1 MFSVAK
7 KEGAVVFMKKW
18 FGFLF
23 VLALILGCV
32 FLLTPEAN
40 ALTEG
45 GYTYTV
51 SGGNATITKCSNA
64 SGEVTVP
71 TTLGGYPVTAIYSAA
86 FQNCTGLTSII
97 IPDGII
103 SLGGRT
109 FIGCSSLTNVT
120 IGNTVTEIGSY
131 AFQNCSALTTV
142 TIGSSVKTIGAYAFQ
157 GCSSLSGIVIPDSVT
172 KIGSYAFNE
181 CSGLA
186 SLVISSQVTSIE
198 KYTFCGCSKLT
209 SVVIPEGVTFIGP
222 NAFKNCSSL
231 QQITLPASVTDI
243 GTSAFSYCSLTD
255 VTYIGT
261 QEQWDALVY
270 ELTYGEATGNDRLL
284 RANVTIVSQNTDP
297 NLSYY
302 TYFVANDQVTI
313 TDCSEAISGEIMI
326 PAEIDGYP
334 VTRIG
339 KSAFDSCTGLTGV
352 IIPESVTSI
361 GSWAFYGCSNLQSV
375 YIPSDVTTIDINA
388 FKNCSS
394 LQSVTIPSG
403 VTKIADYAF
412 MNCTALTSVTIMP
425 GVTEIGEHAF
435 SGCSGLTKITL
446 PSSVTTIGKYAFYL
460 CSGLQTITITSGV
473 TELGSYAFDYCT
485 ALTNVTYRGT
495 AEQWDQLKQTA
506 SGGNEKLLNATVIFE
521 NPNMEYLTYSIADG
535 EVTITGCNPAISGKL
550 EIPATIEG
558 YPVTAIAGSAFASCY
573 QLTGVTIP
581 DSVHK
586 IGNRAFMCCTSLYS
600 ASLGSG
606 ITTIDEYAF
615 SGCTYLR
622 SITIPNSV
630 TTLGNHAF
638 DGCSRL
644 YSVTLSE
651 NLTEIADYTF
661 QNCEKMDDIV
671 IPSGVNEIGA
681 YAFYGCICLTNVTY
695 MGTEAQWD
703 AVTIAEE
710 NDPLQSANIT
720 FAKEKITGISI
731 QSAPTKQE
739 YWIGEE
745 LDLSGLVVNAL
756 RADGT
761 SEAIT
766 QGYTVSG
773 YDATTPGKQ
782 TITVTYESFKATFTV
797 TVKTRSVASVTISQ
811 LPANLDCWKGK
822 DPDLTGLVLSVNW
835 NDGTKELVIEGYTFR
850 FDSGVIGDQTLLV
863 TYEGKTVAFTMRVK
877 NGDRCGDNLSWVLD
891 DTGTL
896 TITGTGAMTDF
907 ANSEAVSWYPLRED
921 VKKVVIGEGVT
932 SIGKYAFSYCSNLTE
947 ISIPSGVLEIGGY
960 AFERT
965 HSLQQVKLPSG
976 LETMG
981 SYLFYRSEGLR
992 SIVIPDSVTSLG
1004 ASAFS
1009 RCVNLKQVT
1018 IGAGITKLERYTFY
1032 TCTSLTEI
1040 TVPNNVTVL
1049 GEQVFENCSALTTV
1063 TFGRQLTEIGKKSFS
1078 GCTALKDVYYGGTDT
1093 NWEAITIGESNEL
1106 LLAAN
1111 LHAKREITLVVTE
1124 QPQNVVAQAGDTVF
1138 FTVQAES
1145 SGATYKWQYSNDG
1158 EKWNN
1163 TSLPGYN
1170 TNTLTVANVGTGHHG
1185 RQYRVIITDANG
1197 NKIESETATLQI
1209 PYLKKDSATAFSVP
1223 VNTDHVFSVEFS
1235 ITEGVTYQWQYKGNT
1250 SSSNWANTGLTGNKT
1265 PNLTVKALST
1275 RNGYQYRCIIKY
1287 NGQEIITKA
1296 AILYVAAEN
1305 AIVVKNPEP
1314 ATAVCGDYAT
1324 FAIEAQGEGAL
1335 YHWQWYHAETDTW
1348 VSTYIAGYHTPEL
1361 KVKTNNYNGG
1371 RLYRC
1376 RIKTVNGSGWNEV
1389 YTEPAML
1396 TVLPAAEV
1404 TQQPQNVTVK
1414 AGETAEFSVAA
1425 TGEGLTYQ
1433 WQWAKF
1439 VGTWRNTTAEG
1450 ATTETLTIANVTKEM
1465 NGRYYRVIITN
1476 KYDGTITTE
1485 YVQLTVQ

>member
-1 MFSVAK
+1 
-7 KEGAVVFMKKW
+7 MKKW
-18 FGFLF
+18 FGFLCA
-23 VLALILGCV
+23 VALLIGCV
-32 FLLTPEAN
+32 FLLTPEAQ

-120 IGNTVTEIGSY
+120 IGNTVTEIGNY

-142 TIGSSVKTIGAYAFQ
+142 TIGSSVKTIGTYAFQ

-209 SVVIPEGVTFIGP
+209 IVVIPDGVTFIGP
-222 NAFKNCSSL
+222 NAFKNCRSI
-231 QQITLPASVTDI
+231 QQITLPASVTTI
-243 GTSAFSYCSLTD
+243 GTYAFGYCSSLTD
-255 VTYIGT
+255 VIYIGT
-261 QEQWDALVY
+261 EEQWAAL
-270 ELTYGEATGNDRLL
+270 EHEMIYGEGDGYEKLL
-284 RANVTIVSQNTDP
+284 NANVTFVSGDIDP
-297 NLSYY
+297 NPYY
-302 TYFVANDQVTI
+302 TYSISNGEVTI
-313 TDCSEAISGEIMI
+313 TDCSASISGEIVI
-326 PAEIDGYP
+326 PEEIEGYP
-334 VTRIG
+334 VTAIG
-339 KSAFDSCTGLTGV
+339 MAAFDDCYRLTGV
-352 IIPESVTSI
+352 TIPQGVTRI
-361 GSWAFYGCSNLQSV
+361 ADWAFFGCSNLAYV
-375 YIPSDVTTIDINA
+375 NIPSTVSRIGSNA
-388 FKNCSS
+388 FK
-394 LQSVTIPSG
+394 
-403 VTKIADYAF
+403 Y
-412 MNCTALTSVTIMP
+412 
-425 GVTEIGEHAF
+425 
-435 SGCSGLTKITL
+435 
-446 PSSVTTIGKYAFYL
+446 
-460 CSGLQTITITSGV
+460 CSGLQSVVIPAGVAEIDESTFFGCRALTDITIADSV
-473 TELGSYAFDYCT
+473 TDIGNNAFYDCT
-485 ALTNVTYRGT
+485 ALTNVTYEGT
-495 AEQWDQLKQTA
+495 NYQWGLITVG
-506 SGGNEKLLNATVIFE
+506 SGNEALLNANFDFE
-521 NPNMEYLTYSIADG
+521 EAKMNG
-535 EVTITGCNPAISGKL
+535 
-550 EIPATIEG
+550 
-558 YPVTAIAGSAFASCY
+558 
-573 QLTGVTIP
+573 
-581 DSVHK
+581 
-586 IGNRAFMCCTSLYS
+586 IG
-600 ASLGSG
+600 
-606 ITTIDEYAF
+606 
-615 SGCTYLR
+615 
-622 SITIPNSV
+622 
-630 TTLGNHAF
+630 
-638 DGCSRL
+638 
-644 YSVTLSE
+644 
-651 NLTEIADYTF
+651 
-661 QNCEKMDDIV
+661 
-671 IPSGVNEIGA
+671 
-681 YAFYGCICLTNVTY
+681 
-695 MGTEAQWD
+695 
-703 AVTIAEE
+703 
-710 NDPLQSANIT
+710 
-720 FAKEKITGISI
+720 I
-731 QSAPTKQE
+731 QSDPTKLE
-739 YWIGEE
+739 YWIGET
-745 LDLSGLVVNAL
+745 LDLSGLELVAKWN
-756 RADGT
+756 DGT

-822 DPDLTGLVLSVNW
+822 EPDLTGLVLSVNW
-835 NDGTKELVIEGYTFR
+835 DDGAKELVTEGYTFS

-877 NGDRCGDNLSWVLD
+877 NGDRCGDDLSWVLD

-965 HSLQQVKLPSG
+965 HSLQQVQLPSG
-976 LETMG
+976 LQTMG

-1018 IGAGITKLERYTFY
+1018 IGAGITKLEKYTFY

-1078 GCTALKDVYYGGTDT
+1078 GCTALKDVYYDGTDT

-1111 LHAKREITLVVTE
+1111 LHAKREIALVVTD

-1197 NKIESETATLQI
+1197 NKIESEAATLQI

-1223 VNTDHVFSVEFS
+1223 VNTNHVFSVEFS

-1250 SSSNWANTGLTGNKT
+1250 SGSTWANTGMTGNKT
-1265 PNLTVKALST
+1265 PKLTVNAIAT

-1287 NGQEIITKA
+1287 NGQEIISKA
-1296 AILYVAAEN
+1296 AILYVAA
-1305 AIVVKNPEP
+1305 AQPVVVKNPEN

-1324 FAIEAQGEGAL
+1324 FTIEAQGEGAL
-1335 YHWQWYHAETDTW
+1335 YHWQWYHEGTDTW

-1361 KVKTNNYNGG
+1361 KVKTNNFNGG

-1376 RIKTVNGSGWNEV
+1376 RIRTVNGSGWNEV

-1396 TVLPAAEV
+1396 TVLPAAEI
-1404 TQQPQNVTVK
+1404 QRQPQSMTVK
-1414 AGETAEFSVAA
+1414 AGTSVTFYVKAE
-1425 TGEGLTYQ
+1425 GEGLTYQ
-1433 WQWAKF
+1433 WQWAKYP
-1439 VGTWRNTTAEG
+1439 GDWKNTTASG
-1450 ATTETLTIANVTKEM
+1450 ATTDTLTITNVSKEM
-1465 NGRYYRVIITN
+1465 SGRYYRVIITN

-1485 YVQLTVQ
+1485 YAQLFVEE